1 MEKVIAYKS
10 FNGRLF
16 ETEEKCLSYE
26 RKMLKYPKVKK
37 TITLADKAYIS
48 GEYVPI
54 NIECHIIERWE
65 KPYSAKK
72 VSKYF
77 IVGGKYKFVDLFGK
91 HERSVMGG
99 GVLAFKEHSMSMYWC
114 LAFRYFAE
122 QILLG
127 KELND
132 EFVKN
137 EIEKINTAYFGVTR
151 KEVNKVKLVV
161 EIIEENKK
169 WKIDNPS
176 WHSGAVAPYTFT
188 MEKIK

>member
-1 MEKVIAYKS
+1 MEKVTAYKS

-16 ETEEKCLSYE
+16 ETEEKCVVYE
-26 RKMLKYPKVKK
+26 KKLRQYPKIKESTQKVMDSY
-37 TITLADKAYIS
+37 TIGGIYSPVDI
-48 GEYVPI
+48 V
-54 NIECHIIERWE
+54 CHITERWE

-77 IVGGKYKFVDLFGK
+77 IVGGKYKFVDLYRQ
-91 HERSVMGG
+91 HEHTVMKGG
-99 GVLAFKEHSMSMYWC
+99 LFAHKNHSMNWY

-132 EFVKN
+132 EFVKT
-137 EIEKINTAYFGVTR
+137 EVEKINDI
-151 KEVNKVKLVV
+151 NKVKLVA
-161 EIIEENKK
+161 EIIEKDKK
-169 WKIDNPS
+169 WKIDNPL

-188 MEKIK
+188 IEKIA